1 MKWIKPSGLKI
12 TTNDLEETIEYCK
25 SLGWKEDKP
34 EIKKEKKAA
43 VKTANKNVNRN

>member
-12 TTNDLEETIEYCK
+12 ETTDSDETIDYCK

-34 EIKKEKKAA
+34 EIKKPKKAA
-43 VKTANKNVNRN
+43 TKKGK